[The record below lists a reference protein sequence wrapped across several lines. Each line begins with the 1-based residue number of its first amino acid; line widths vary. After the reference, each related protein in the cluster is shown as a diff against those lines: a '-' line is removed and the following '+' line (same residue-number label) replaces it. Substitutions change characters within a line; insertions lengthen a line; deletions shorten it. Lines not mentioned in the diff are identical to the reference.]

1 MVRTSRCFM
10 LLEVDFYLASFFY
23 LGVSIAQ
30 WLQAWALELHMT
42 GFKFWPSL
50 SSCVT
55 PCKLLNITK
64 PQFYTIK

>member
-1 MVRTSRCFM
+1 M

-42 GFKFWPSL
+42 GFKFWP
-50 SSCVT
+50 
-55 PCKLLNITK
+55 
-64 PQFYTIK
+64 